1 MNRELR
7 CAIFYI
13 FSLSL
18 LVKALSFVLLDIS
31 LQLPAMMFG
40 EPLALISVLLAL
52 FVFMCFYFAG
62 CDFYS

>member
-18 LVKALSFVLLDIS
+18 LVKTLSFVLLDIS